1 MLTLF
6 AAVVSLVLGFVFLAS
21 PAMHRETSVFICG
34 VYLMV
39 YGITYIQDF
48 IRQVYPSAFVPGK
61 RRLHLGWPAFLV
73 ALMPNAMIKKINAM
87 YAKKQ
92 VPPLHAE
99 KSSAPPDIE
108 VFVHASEEG
117 FSKFGHVDLYFEG
130 RVYTYGCYDAVSYTH
145 LVYTAAEDRRS
156 LHTSSSSPLWPYT
169 IY

>member
-1 MLTLF
+1 
-6 AAVVSLVLGFVFLAS
+6 
-21 PAMHRETSVFICG
+21 MHRETSVFICG

-130 RVYTYGCYDAVSYTH
+130 RVYTYGCYEMCIRDRPMAFGCFATH
-145 LVYTAAEDRRS
+145 SRCFAAIGT
-156 LHTSSSSPLWPYT
+156 LCTLPH
-169 IY
+169 